1 MVSKAKEV
9 MFGAPTITRMT
20 SRIHHINSN
29 RGRHFPRSKQ
39 ARQRPCLEPQ
49 ILILCA
55 PCLVANAP
63 SVVSR
68 VSNPASALSEHP
80 LTIRRTSTGPSAAS
94 SVTVKV
100 EEGGEDDIPVS
111 IRNSFRELRS
121 VKEELECQR
130 SENERLRADLA
141 ASQKSA
147 ADTLTRLDNVKQMT
161 KKSIQ
166 TTSNELA
173 ELHAGLVS
181 LKAQSNESFAFA
193 AQARSALPDISDLR
207 SAIKDTSQSLD
218 TFLSHRVIRSL
229 IPIQNFST
237 SRKTSPARKAND
249 FLRDKLTDFTSQY
262 AEAMERVQT
271 VERVHTSQTNAL
283 RIALDDLH
291 NTNLLVAA
299 RTDKLEAT
307 QKELSGALIA
317 CALADENAAQLEKRA
332 EKLALEVEEKALIT
346 TTLQRENAGLQAL
359 LKDKA
364 SSIGPLLSLKDE
376 SVSTTNKWAQGA
388 EVLMPNRV
396 LEMVSSSRDQR
407 SELATLRKTLE
418 EQLQII
424 GKLNGRQVAH
434 WCHILEHEIGM
445 RKQELAN
452 KTSENAT
459 VRAERDASHERE
471 NSLNRTIERLGAE
484 LSVKEAR
491 SKVLQDQIQVSTE
504 ERKREHDQMI
514 ELQMRCQALQVR
526 FEDQSASLKLARE
539 SHGDMQVKLDAE
551 TGKLRQEVLVL
562 QERNCILQRSV
573 DDCRRQLENQQESS
587 MVTRNEY
594 EKKLKDERDG
604 SHSHIQVL
612 QGRMLQADLDKTQAI
627 REMDDLRNSLATA
640 QGELLISR
648 EQAQNVQA
656 SLSAWGAQVK
666 DLTTQNHALQAEKVL
681 LLERGHNINTRYE
694 TNDLSVEEK
703 AFVNRLLDESR
714 TFHEKR
720 ILDKQNELRRRDNQI
735 TEQEA
740 RIKSLEKG
748 LARYLKSQDP
758 KFTPR
763 NDAQSILNLSKFASS
778 SSPPEPIVAGAD
790 ADKRGGACTSP
801 QDQNTHL
808 LEASLEFLKDDHEV
822 VLLSPKLTRDSPEDA
837 ETPLSNAPRA
847 VKLGKH
853 GRPHSQ
859 TSQEE
864 SGNINDVTRPPR
876 RLCSSRNL
884 LGSQALKPLNSVP
897 SLNNPNPGPASGSE
911 KTSLFFGEPNIAGL
925 SLVTNSHVRSG
936 RDVACCSPGLH
947 IDFWVIGGCN
957 ILLDVCNDRTTH
969 CDFVWLICRVERQT
983 SSPKR
988 V

>member
-1 MVSKAKEV
+1 
-9 MFGAPTITRMT
+9 
-20 SRIHHINSN
+20 
-29 RGRHFPRSKQ
+29 
-39 ARQRPCLEPQ
+39 
-49 ILILCA
+49 
-55 PCLVANAP
+55 
-63 SVVSR
+63 
-68 VSNPASALSEHP
+68 
-80 LTIRRTSTGPSAAS
+80 
-94 SVTVKV
+94 
-100 EEGGEDDIPVS
+100 
-111 IRNSFRELRS
+111 
-121 VKEELECQR
+121 
-130 SENERLRADLA
+130 
-141 ASQKSA
+141 
-147 ADTLTRLDNVKQMT
+147 
-161 KKSIQ
+161 
-166 TTSNELA
+166 
-173 ELHAGLVS
+173 
-181 LKAQSNESFAFA
+181 
-193 AQARSALPDISDLR
+193 
-207 SAIKDTSQSLD
+207 
-218 TFLSHRVIRSL
+218 
-229 IPIQNFST
+229 
-237 SRKTSPARKAND
+237 
-249 FLRDKLTDFTSQY
+249 
-262 AEAMERVQT
+262 
-271 VERVHTSQTNAL
+271 
-283 RIALDDLH
+283 
-291 NTNLLVAA
+291 
-299 RTDKLEAT
+299 
-307 QKELSGALIA
+307 
-317 CALADENAAQLEKRA
+317 
-332 EKLALEVEEKALIT
+332 
-346 TTLQRENAGLQAL
+346 
-359 LKDKA
+359 
-364 SSIGPLLSLKDE
+364 
-376 SVSTTNKWAQGA
+376 
-388 EVLMPNRV
+388 MPNRV
-396 LEMVSSSRDQR
+396 LKMVSSSSDQR

-424 GKLNGRQVAH
+424 DKLNGR
-434 WCHILEHEIGM
+434 CHTLEHEIGM

-452 KTSENAT
+452 KTSENAA

-471 NSLNRTIERLGAE
+471 NSLNRTIERLSAE

-491 SKVLQDQIQVSTE
+491 LKVLQDQIQVSTE

-539 SHGDMQVKLDAE
+539 SHGDMQVHLDRMGYCCTMSSSLQERLITAEAAFAIKLDAE

-573 DDCRRQLENQQESS
+573 DECRRQLETQQESS

-604 SHSHIQVL
+604 SHSHIQ
-612 QGRMLQADLDKTQAI
+612 AT

-648 EQAQNVQA
+648 EQAQNVQT

-666 DLTTQNHALQAEKVL
+666 DLTTQNHALQAEKNL

-703 AFVNRLLDESR
+703 AFVNRLLEESR

-790 ADKRGGACTSP
+790 ADKGGEACTSP

-808 LEASLEFLKDDHEV
+808 LEASLEFLKGPLNEVQTSYAGVPTALLDDHEV
-822 VLLSPKLTRDSPEDA
+822 VLLSPKLARDSPEDA
-837 ETPLSNAPRA
+837 ETPPSNAPRA

-876 RLCSSRNL
+876 RLKSSR
-884 LGSQALKPLNSVP
+884 K
-897 SLNNPNPGPASGSE
+897 PGP
-911 KTSLFFGEPNIAGL
+911 
-925 SLVTNSHVRSG
+925 
-936 RDVACCSPGLH
+936 
-947 IDFWVIGGCN
+947 
-957 ILLDVCNDRTTH
+957 
-969 CDFVWLICRVERQT
+969 QT
-983 SSPKR
+983 FEFSVSCE
-988 V
+988 